1 MLVIR
6 DSRTISAKQAANLA
20 DKLQRV
26 LELEAESAGY
36 ELRSFEVQLDR
47 PAPSP
52 GKSDV
57 VLRARGRIA
66 A

>member
-6 DSRTISAKQAANLA
+6 DSRAISAKQAAILA

-52 GKSDV
+52 MQVRLSS
-57 VLRARGRIA
+57 RGQGSNS
-66 A
+66 